1 MRRTLW
7 ERALEPPRGAR
18 RSDEVCACQVF
29 PAHVVWM
36 WLPQARGVL
45 HKYSGGCLVVCAS
58 SVCQYS
64 SFKE

>member
-64 SFKE
+64 